1 MNLALRAS
9 PYFSADFD
17 GQIAWYVERAGE
29 QVARRYA
36 DTVVHTLRRHCEN
49 PEIGPRCEFKHPMLQ
64 MLRFC
69 QIARPFQKH
78 VIFYR
83 YDDTSLFAERVMHG
97 TRDLPRR
104 LIEPPAA
111 D

>member
-1 MNLALRAS
+1 MNLALGAS

-17 GQIAWYVERAGE
+17 GQIAWY
-29 QVARRYA
+29 
-36 DTVVHTLRRHCEN
+36 
-49 PEIGPRCEFKHPMLQ
+49 

-83 YDDTSLFAERVMHG
+83 YDDKSLFAERVMHG

-104 LIEPPAA
+104 LLEPPAA